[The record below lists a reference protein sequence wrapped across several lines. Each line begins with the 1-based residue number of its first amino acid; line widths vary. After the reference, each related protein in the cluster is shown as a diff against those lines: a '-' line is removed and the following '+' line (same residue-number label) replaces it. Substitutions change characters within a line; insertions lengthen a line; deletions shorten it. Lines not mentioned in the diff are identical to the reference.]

1 MNNLTNFYKNKSE
14 VLAEQIKILE
24 NQLKQLEENA
34 PASVFKAGA
43 QGQQAFSDDQ
53 LRDQMR
59 QHKKS
64 SIFKTYKDEEQT
76 QEYRDAQAELA
87 RREAAK
93 NAPAKPEGKPTGDL
107 MAANKAQRTKDLATE
122 PSQAVSKVV
131 VAQQKAKAAKPD
143 TSYDAAEAARSRRS
157 AETKPQRQMAATP
170 TLLQRDSSVPTPPA
184 QGQPAPVAG
193 GKKPESTTIGPNSDV
208 ANQQRA
214 AGVSDMVKDA
224 LNKAKSSPAPDTS
237 FNTSLFGS
245 GQPQAAQKPSYNF
258 QQSSK
263 QISDMASN
271 LLAGMGK
278 PKNQTTQSSTATQP
292 KTTSATPATSSNTQT
307 QGGASRPHVQ
317 ATTNPS
323 ISTFKAT
330 GFIDKPNTTSGIGK
344 IQLDPSD
351 MTDEKRKAW
360 SQEQLENEVGAKPTV
375 KPPVTSPRVPG
386 FFQNIG
392 SDLSF
397 AKDVVSNTGK
407 GVVERIADL
416 ISGRGNIIPDSK
428 SNKDTQIGYGSALM
442 PKADKTASKAAD
454 WLDATADSADGGL
467 ASDLLRDMAKTTRT
481 RQATEINPGAAAAKA
496 KYDQEVADMVK
507 RGKK

>member
-64 SIFKTYKDEEQT
+64 SLFKTYRDEDQT

-93 NAPAKPEGKPTGDL
+93 NAPAKPEGNPTGDL
-107 MAANKAQRTKDLATE
+107 MAANKAQRTKDLTTE
-122 PSQAVSKVV
+122 PSQAVSKAV
-131 VAQQKAKAAKPD
+131 VAQQKAKTAKPD
-143 TSYDAAEAARSRRS
+143 TSSDAVEAARSRRS
-157 AETKPQRQMAATP
+157 AETKPQRQMAAAP
-170 TLLQRDSSVPTPPA
+170 TLLQRDPNVPTPPA

-193 GKKPESTTIGPNSDV
+193 GKKPEPTTIGPNSDF

-263 QISDMASN
+263 QISDMASG
-271 LLAGMGK
+271 LLARMGK
-278 PKNQTTQSSTATQP
+278 APTQPASGTKAPSAPTQTPAPVPTQTGKPTPNKNAVGGGIGTGVDFTTGSESQGGLFGFSYVPTKNGKYLPQQKSST
-292 KTTSATPATSSNTQT
+292 
-307 QGGASRPHVQ
+307 V
-317 ATTNPS
+317 
-323 ISTFKAT
+323 
-330 GFIDKPNTTSGIGK
+330 
-344 IQLDPSD
+344 
-351 MTDEKRKAW
+351 
-360 SQEQLENEVGAKPTV
+360 SQEYFDKVNPGTKPSSMKEVEA
-375 KPPVTSPRVPG
+375 R
-386 FFQNIG
+386 NA
-392 SDLSF
+392 L
-397 AKDVVSNTGK
+397 ANT
-407 GVVERIADL
+407 
-416 ISGRGNIIPDSK
+416 P
-428 SNKDTQIGYGSALM
+428 QQSAM
-442 PKADKTASKAAD
+442 
-454 WLDATADSADGGL
+454 DA
-467 ASDLLRDMAKTTRT
+467 MAKY
-481 RQATEINPGAAAAKA
+481 RQEIEN
-496 KYDQEVADMVK
+496 MVK

>member
-1 MNNLTNFYKNKSE
+1 MNYLTNLYKNKAES
-14 VLAEQIKILE
+14 LAKQIELLE
-24 NQLKQLEENA
+24 NQLKSLVEQTPGYTFTPGGQNA
-34 PASVFKAGA
+34 PRQSDADLEARARQIKKSGLFGA
-43 QGQQAFSDDQ
+43 QVADDQ
-53 LRDQMR
+53 Q
-59 QHKKS
+59 S
-64 SIFKTYKDEEQT
+64 
-76 QEYRDAQAELA
+76 QEYRDIQAELA
-87 RREAAK
+87 TRKGQSSGRSVS
-93 NAPAKPEGKPTGDL
+93 DL
-107 MAANKAQRTKDLATE
+107 MAANKSQRMKDLATE
-122 PSQAVSKVV
+122 PSQRVSKAI
-131 VAQQKAKAAKPD
+131 VAQEKEKQFNK
-143 TSYDAAEAARSRRS
+143 SYNDVEATRTRRS

-170 TLLQRDSSVPTPPA
+170 TLLQRDPNVPTPPA

-193 GKKPESTTIGPNSDV
+193 GKKPEPTTISPNSDF
-208 ANQQRA
+208 ANQQRS

-263 QISDMASN
+263 EIGDMASN

-292 KTTSATPATSSNTQT
+292 KTTSATPTTSSNTQT

-317 ATTNPS
+317 ATTNPRV
-323 ISTFKAT
+323 STFKAT

-407 GVVERIADL
+407 GVVERIGDL
-416 ISGRGNIIPDSK
+416 ISGRGNIIPDAK

-442 PKADKTASKAAD
+442 PKADKTASKTAD

-467 ASDLLRDMAKTTRT
+467 ASDLLRGMAKTTRT

>member
-1 MNNLTNFYKNKSE
+1 MNNLTNFYRNKSE

-64 SIFKTYKDEEQT
+64 SLFKTYKDEEQT

-93 NAPAKPEGKPTGDL
+93 NAPAKPAGKPAGDL

-122 PSQAVSKVV
+122 PSQAVSKAV
-131 VAQQKAKAAKPD
+131 VAQQKAKAAKAD

-170 TLLQRDSSVPTPPA
+170 TLLQRDPNVPTPPA

-193 GKKPESTTIGPNSDV
+193 GKKPEPTTIGPNSDF
-208 ANQQRA
+208 ANQQRS

-278 PKNQTTQSSTATQP
+278 APTQATSGTKAPSAPTQTGYSSKPLSPDELKSLGDSLAGERARGRAMRVARARERAQETGKPTPNKNAVGGGIGTGVDFTTGSESQGGLFGFSHVPTKNGKYLPQQKSST
-292 KTTSATPATSSNTQT
+292 
-307 QGGASRPHVQ
+307 V
-317 ATTNPS
+317 
-323 ISTFKAT
+323 
-330 GFIDKPNTTSGIGK
+330 
-344 IQLDPSD
+344 
-351 MTDEKRKAW
+351 
-360 SQEQLENEVGAKPTV
+360 SQEYFDRVHPGTKPSSMKEVEA
-375 KPPVTSPRVPG
+375 R
-386 FFQNIG
+386 NA
-392 SDLSF
+392 L
-397 AKDVVSNTGK
+397 ANT
-407 GVVERIADL
+407 
-416 ISGRGNIIPDSK
+416 P
-428 SNKDTQIGYGSALM
+428 QQSAM
-442 PKADKTASKAAD
+442 
-454 WLDATADSADGGL
+454 DA
-467 ASDLLRDMAKTTRT
+467 MAKY
-481 RQATEINPGAAAAKA
+481 RQEIEN
-496 KYDQEVADMVK
+496 MVK
-507 RGKK
+507 LGKK